1 MKWNWWQ
8 YVYTQNQMVLR
19 CTNGACGDD
28 VNAGDDDHDEVDDG
42 GDDDDD
48 DDSSICA
55 LINKLKGAV

>member
-1 MKWNWWQ
+1 MELVAIRLYAKSDGIN
-8 YVYTQNQMVLR
+8 
-19 CTNGACGDD
+19 CGDD

-48 DDSSICA
+48 DSSISA

>member
-1 MKWNWWQ
+1 
-8 YVYTQNQMVLR
+8 MVLR